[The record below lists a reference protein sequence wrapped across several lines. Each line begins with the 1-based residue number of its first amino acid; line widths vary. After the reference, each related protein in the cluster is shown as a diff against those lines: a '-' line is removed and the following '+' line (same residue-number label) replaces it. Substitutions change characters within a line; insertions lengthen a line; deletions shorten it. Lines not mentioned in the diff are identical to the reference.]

1 MPVKKHNIG
10 IGLGLR
16 RPFIER
22 IAASPPEAIDWYEIA
37 PENYVGRGGLAVRA
51 LEKIAATRPLIAHGL
66 QLSLGSL
73 DPLNFDY
80 LKALKAFLREWKI
93 AWFSDHLC
101 VASRFGHYFHDLL
114 PLPFTQEAAAHV
126 AERARIVQDIIE
138 VPLALENVSY
148 YLSPAPPEM
157 TEWNFVREIL
167 NRSGCALMLDVNNIY
182 VNAVNHGFDPKT
194 YLDAVAHEKILQ
206 IHIAGHDRNPSGLII
221 DTHGQPIVHDVWELL
236 IYLGQKRG
244 LPPVLIE
251 RDTNIP
257 PLEELLIEVER
268 AKVIHQNSWQNS
280 LLQKVSGA

>member
-1 MPVKKHNIG
+1 MMLDNLGIKG

-16 RPFIER
+16 RPFIEQV
-22 IAASPPEAIDWYEIA
+22 AEAPPHSIDWYEIA
-37 PENYVGRGGLAVRA
+37 PENYLGRGGLAIKA
-51 LEKIAATRPLIAHGL
+51 LEKIAAARPLIAHGL

-73 DPLNFDY
+73 DPLNFAY
-80 LKALKAFLREWKI
+80 LKSLKGFLREWKI

-114 PLPFTQEAAAHV
+114 PLPFTMEAARHV

-157 TEWNFVREIL
+157 PEWDFVREIL
-167 NRSGCALMLDVNNIY
+167 DHSGCALMLDVNNIY
-182 VNAVNHGFDPKT
+182 VNAINHGFDPKT
-194 YLDAVAHEKILQ
+194 YVDAVAHEKILQ
-206 IHIAGHDRNPSGLII
+206 IHIAGHDRDSSGLII
-221 DTHGQPIVHDVWELL
+221 DTHGQAIKQDVWALL
-236 IYLGQKRG
+236 TYLGEKRG

-257 PLEELLIEVER
+257 PLEDLILEVET
-268 AKVIHQNSWQNS
+268 AKVVYQKSWQPKS
-280 LLQKVSGA
+280 QVRRA